1 MYSRIMD
8 IPTMI
13 EQSQTRKRGRPRKNS
28 ISPAKVKTPKDKK
41 VDVIEEDIIV
51 RMSISACDVNNDKV
65 NGFELIQTECCD
77 VESSGSSDLT
87 DEEVNESRHSSPQL
101 LKLLHEKEQRI
112 AELEAKLSSSD
123 SAKQQRYEQRIDSHT
138 ETINPNIKN
147 VNISAINSPFGTDA
161 DGNIIVPECTH
172 EVCLWDM
179 HEINGVPVFLPD
191 SYRDEKFHT
200 SSWFCSLNCAL
211 AYNLKLDDYNVSER
225 NSLLKWMY
233 GKTGE
238 TIDPAPSYRIINKF
252 GGLISIED
260 YRHNLIT
267 CEKDYRIV
275 TPPMTFI
282 TQTLEEKMSHSKPTK
297 KKATIMDAMRHKVK
311 K

>member
-1 MYSRIMD
+1 MD
-8 IPTMI
+8 IPTMV

-28 ISPAKVKTPKDKK
+28 VSPAKVKTPKDKK
-41 VDVIEEDIIV
+41 SDVIEEDIIV

-65 NGFELIQTECCD
+65 NGFELIQNECCD
-77 VESSGSSDLT
+77 VESSDSSDLT
-87 DEEVNESRHSSPQL
+87 DDTDDKPQL
-101 LKLLHEKEQRI
+101 LKLLQEKEQRI
-112 AELEAKLSSSD
+112 AELEARLSSSE
-123 SAKQQRYEQRIDSHT
+123 SSKQRYEQSHT

-161 DGNIIVPECTH
+161 DGNIIIPECTH

-238 TIDPAPSYRIINKF
+238 TIEPAPSYRIINKF
-252 GGLISIED
+252 GGLISIDD

-282 TQTLEEKMSHSKPTK
+282 TQTLEEKMSHSRPTK

>member
-1 MYSRIMD
+1 MD

-41 VDVIEEDIIV
+41 ADVIEEDIIV

-77 VESSGSSDLT
+77 VESSSSSDLT
-87 DEEVNESRHSSPQL
+87 DGDVDDKPQL
-101 LKLLHEKEQRI
+101 LKLLQEKEQRI
-112 AELEAKLSSSD
+112 AELEAILSSSD
-123 SAKQQRYEQRIDSHT
+123 STKQRIDSHT

-147 VNISAINSPFGTDA
+147 VNISAINSPFGKDA
-161 DGNIIVPECTH
+161 DGNIIIPECTH
-172 EVCLWDM
+172 EICLWDM

-238 TIDPAPSYRIINKF
+238 IIEPAPSFRIINKF

-282 TQTLEEKMSHSKPTK
+282 TQTLEEKMSHSRPTK
-297 KKATIMDAMRHKVK
+297 KKATIMDAMRHKVRK
-311 K
+311 